1 MRQRRIF
8 FQYVLGSRRR
18 QIRKWEEA
26 SVAQLF
32 AIPNEFSLLRQRAQ
46 SSRLRLAI
54 EDKGIPFYDAFRL
67 FDHALN
73 GLLSPAELWGAL
85 EWLGFNVAPDD
96 VLDFMRSAD
105 KDNDGYISYREF
117 TDMIRQPYD
126 DEGGVETSALGSPTA
141 TGVGH
146 LSASA
151 TRLQPKGE
159 DILRS
164 LKQARDLEES
174 AEEER
179 EAQRERD
186 EERRIR
192 ERLLEAELEMDAAQA
207 GGHNPKIT
215 NEQIYVDFTTRR
227 RPRGVKSLD
236 DIVYASDSY
245 STWLRVLRL
254 GSLFLPLPFQGNGGG
269 THLNSYTMTMEIL
282 VEQLPSDKT
291 ALITIERHSQHPVI
305 VFVNAAGQLGILD
318 SDFAARAPV
327 LLSGSTWHIVTFV
340 VDVPAGTYALYIDG
354 KGALEQR
361 TPVMERFVVL
371 ISRLLSPLSR
381 EAHLGRKLNG
391 TS

>member
-146 LSASA
+146 LSVWLIAISTFACRPADPIRQCRHRRRGCNPKVKTSSDLSSRLAISRSRPRKNGRRSGSA
-151 TRLQPKGE
+151 TKNDGFA
-159 DILRS
+159 S
-164 LKQARDLEES
+164 VCW
-174 AEEER
+174 
-179 EAQRERD
+179 
-186 EERRIR
+186 RRNWR
-192 ERLLEAELEMDAAQA
+192 W
-207 GGHNPKIT
+207 
-215 NEQIYVDFTTRR
+215 TRR
-227 RPRGVKSLD
+227 RP
-236 DIVYASDSY
+236 
-245 STWLRVLRL
+245 
-254 GSLFLPLPFQGNGGG
+254 
-269 THLNSYTMTMEIL
+269 
-282 VEQLPSDKT
+282 
-291 ALITIERHSQHPVI
+291 
-305 VFVNAAGQLGILD
+305 
-318 SDFAARAPV
+318 
-327 LLSGSTWHIVTFV
+327 
-340 VDVPAGTYALYIDG
+340 AGTIRRSQTNRSTLTSRR
-354 KGALEQR
+354 GAGH
-361 TPVMERFVVL
+361 
-371 ISRLLSPLSR
+371 
-381 EAHLGRKLNG
+381 EA
-391 TS
+391 